1 MEQNKWMMV
10 RRETTFEK
18 FKRKVKNF
26 IFNFFGIEEVTEG
39 KNRQKHKDSKIKSQN
54 IIQKNNVPPKNI
66 IVPVNIKT
74 ENKLKTENIKSENIN
89 SENDLNKD
97 IEIIVE
103 IVS

>member
-26 IFNFFGIEEVTEG
+26 IFNFFVIEEVTEG

-74 ENKLKTENIKSENIN
+74 ENIKSENIN

>member
-74 ENKLKTENIKSENIN
+74 ENIKSENIN